1 MGIYD
6 RDYAREPQQGLQLG
20 LPASMVNRLIL
31 ITGVV
36 YLIQYFGSPALSDA
50 LALYADWF
58 RRPWQAYQLL
68 TYGFLHSR
76 ENVVHILGNMFVL
89 WMFGRELEAR
99 YGSREFLLFY
109 LTGVILAGLVWSLTT
124 AAGNPELLQVE
135 DLRMMPRVVGAS
147 GAISACVAVFA
158 LTYPRRTVYLYFA
171 IPVPMWLLGVLW
183 LLGDISGAT
192 GGSGEAIAFTA
203 HLGGAAYGALYYYTR
218 FLPLRWLGNLS
229 GKLPK
234 VGRPNLRVHD
244 PDAGHEDLQAQVD
257 RILEKINTQG
267 QDSLTW
273 RERRTLEQASRKYR
287 ENRR

>member
-36 YLIQYFGSPALSDA
+36 YLIQYFGSEAFTLQ
-50 LALYADWF
+50 LALWSDWF
-58 RRPWQAYQLL
+58 RTPWRVFQLL
-68 TYGFLHSR
+68 TYGFLHSPHD
-76 ENVVHILGNMFVL
+76 VLHILGNMFVL
-89 WMFGRELEAR
+89 WMFGREIERR
-99 YGSREFLLFY
+99 YGQHEFLRFY
-109 LTGVILAGLVWSLTT
+109 LTAIVMAGLFWTGWEIAFGKTL
-124 AAGNPELLQVE
+124 AAQQTSGIVY
-135 DLRMMPRVVGAS
+135 GAS
-147 GAISACVAVFA
+147 GAVAATVALFA
-158 LTYPRRTVYLYFA
+158 LNFPRRTVYLNFF
-171 IPVPMWLLGVLW
+171 IPVPMWIAGVLM
-183 LLGDISGAT
+183 LSFDIGGASGRFGAQNV
-192 GGSGEAIAFTA
+192 AYAA
-203 HLGGAAYGALYYYTR
+203 HLGGAAFGALYFYTQW
-218 FLPLRWLGNLS
+218 LPLRWLGNLS